1 MSWVLEASM
10 AKVMSPKPN
19 SAVVTQRSRAPR
31 CDGVFVGISMAKVIP
46 DFSRCASEKCRLVGT
61 AGPPPTRHGPGLSS
75 AICARHTK
83 EKHHGF
89 WDYHRDCG
97 RFLEGR
103 QTC

>member
-19 SAVVTQRSRAPR
+19 STVVTQRSRATR
-31 CDGVFVGISMAKVIP
+31 CDGVLVGVSMAKVIP
-46 DFSRCASEKCRLVGT
+46 HFSRCASEKCRLVGT
-61 AGPPPTRHGPGLSS
+61 AGSPATRHGPGLSS

-83 EKHHGF
+83 EQHHGF
-89 WDYHRDCG
+89 WYHRRHRG

-103 QTC
+103 